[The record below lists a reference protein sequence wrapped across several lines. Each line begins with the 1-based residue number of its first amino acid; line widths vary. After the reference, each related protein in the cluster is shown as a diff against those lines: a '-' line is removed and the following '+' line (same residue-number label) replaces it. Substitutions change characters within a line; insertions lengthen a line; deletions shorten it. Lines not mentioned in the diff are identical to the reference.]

1 MDEFLDDLDDLSGD
15 EADRFKGDVFKGVSE
30 KRRHEDGKQDEEL
43 MNDFDDDE
51 NRNNDD
57 DDDDDLEDADSH
69 LVDIVTA
76 KMASQVGQ
84 LRSSNL
90 YKSNLKLIVDSLT
103 KSIDDVQITGN
114 LEDSKEYQLI
124 IMCNK
129 IILSIEDEINST
141 HRYVADI
148 YSKKFPELENLIPS
162 PIDYVKIVKRIGNKM
177 DVTEIEL
184 SDILSSA
191 TVMIISVTGSTTAGK
206 PLSDTDISSCL
217 SGCDEILGLGFVP

>member
-1 MDEFLDDLDDLSGD
+1 MDELLDDLDDLSGD
-15 EADRFKGDVFKGVSE
+15 EADIFKSIGE
-30 KRRHEDGKQDEEL
+30 KRKHDDTGKQDDEL
-43 MNDFDDDE
+43 MNDFDYNNHNNSNDD
-51 NRNNDD
+51 DD

-76 KMASQVGQ
+76 KMASQIGQ
-84 LRSSNL
+84 LRNSNL

-141 HRYVADI
+141 HRYVADV

-162 PIDYVKIVKRIGNKM
+162 PIDYVKTVKRVGNKM
-177 DVTEIEL
+177 DLTEIEL
-184 SDILSSA
+184 NDILSSA

-206 PLSDTDISSCL
+206 PLSETDISSCL
-217 SGCDEILGLGFVP
+217 SGCDEILGLGFFQ